1 MSEILLEISNQ
12 NSRYRLKFGQEFNH
26 LLDARD
32 QVLEHQFSF
41 AFENNGENVKEGE
54 DVLES

>member
-1 MSEILLEISNQ
+1 MSDILLEISNQ
-12 NSRYRLKFGQEFNH
+12 DSRYRLKFGQDFNH

-32 QVLEHQFSF
+32 HVLEHQFSF
-41 AFENNGENVKEGE
+41 SFENTGENVKEGE